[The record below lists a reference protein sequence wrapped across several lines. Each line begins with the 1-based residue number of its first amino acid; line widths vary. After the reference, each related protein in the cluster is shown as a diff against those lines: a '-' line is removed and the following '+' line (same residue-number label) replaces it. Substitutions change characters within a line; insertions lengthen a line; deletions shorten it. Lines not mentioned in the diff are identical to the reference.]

1 MSHHW
6 LSPYSNNTPCLL
18 HVCCDVTTVK
28 PWQFLSSHQ
37 LRKEGVNRESPGM
50 RLSLIWTVQQKDVDL
65 ASSQVL
71 QKFLRRKGWTDIYNC
86 CPYIPRLV
94 PNTCGFRVTSVIKYS
109 LTVSE
114 IFTESLRYSWAMN
127 LLMHWHT
134 GTRDQA
140 IFSNV
145 SSHSLVS
152 PKVALLPGLPLFE
165 GFHCSIKYTGV

>member
-50 RLSLIWTVQQKDVDL
+50 RLSLVWTAQQKDADL
-65 ASSQVL
+65 ARSQVL
-71 QKFLRRKGWTDIYNC
+71 QKFLRRKGWTNTHNC

-94 PNTCGFRVTSVIKYS
+94 PNTCGFRVTSWSNIHWQ
-109 LTVSE
+109 
-114 IFTESLRYSWAMN
+114 FLRYSPRVRDIHELWIY
-127 LLMHWHT
+127 LCI
-134 GTRDQA
+134 GTLAHETKQ
-140 IFSNV
+140 FSATYPRIV
-145 SSHSLVS
+145 
-152 PKVALLPGLPLFE
+152 
-165 GFHCSIKYTGV
+165 